1 MVVHSNLN
9 IANKSVGPFLFT
21 MSNNSLYQLYMHSK
35 SSKWELGF
43 VHYIAKFTT
52 SRFAISR
59 FECTLHSI
67 RRRQLRSLIIDLMSM
82 AHVGKWCGQ
91 NKLRAS
97 IFHSWAVIGMTPRGS
112 NDSKIARVYRSIIL
126 LKCCQFR
133 QTCLHL
139 DLATA
144 STRGTSR
151 YIYVY
156 PNICLPILSFILG
169 SKNIGDESCFFVCFQ
184 FYYYS
189 TT

>member
-1 MVVHSNLN
+1 MSLFCLDFFK
-9 IANKSVGPFLFT
+9 ISGPLWCWCS
-21 MSNNSLYQLYMHSK
+21 MRKYSNNDPREGHYFLMLIFFPIRLY
-35 SSKWELGF
+35 E
-43 VHYIAKFTT
+43 YIY
-52 SRFAISR
+52 
-59 FECTLHSI
+59 CI
-67 RRRQLRSLIIDLMSM
+67 RRRQLRSFIIDLMSM

-91 NKLRAS
+91 NKLLAS

-144 STRGTSR
+144 MLGVLVDT
-151 YIYVY
+151 YVY
-156 PNICLPILSFILG
+156 PNICLPTLSFILG

-184 FYYYS
+184 YY